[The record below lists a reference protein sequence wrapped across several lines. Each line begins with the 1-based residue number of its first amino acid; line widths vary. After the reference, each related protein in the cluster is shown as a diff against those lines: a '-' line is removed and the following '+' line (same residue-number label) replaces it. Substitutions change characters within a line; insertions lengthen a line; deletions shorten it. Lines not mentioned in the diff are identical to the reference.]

1 MPSCVTTL
9 KASEV
14 NASINE
20 HYPNVGAMEATALA
34 RLQHNGPANAA
45 HPTAVAINIVATK
58 SSTAVKFTITT
69 TGNMDPNVA
78 KTALK

>member
-1 MPSCVTTL
+1 VPTCVTTL

-14 NASINE
+14 NHAINE

-58 SSTAVKFTITT
+58 SSQAVKFTITC
-69 TGNMDPNVA
+69 TGNLDANVA
-78 KTALK
+78 KAALK